1 MLVEMGSDIYA
12 YAFEY
17 AEFGG
22 LAEGYGK
29 FRSVPEIGA
38 GVKNL
43 NVRNEDGPIKGQYQP
58 RNR

>member
-1 MLVEMGSDIYA
+1 MGSDIYA